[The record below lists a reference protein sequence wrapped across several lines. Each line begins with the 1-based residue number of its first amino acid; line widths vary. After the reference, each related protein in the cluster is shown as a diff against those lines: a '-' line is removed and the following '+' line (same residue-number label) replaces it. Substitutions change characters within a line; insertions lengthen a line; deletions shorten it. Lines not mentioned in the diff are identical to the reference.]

1 MSFLDRFSPQLLSIL
16 RIISAAMFMA
26 HGTGKLF
33 QWPPV
38 EQFPTGP
45 EPMTLPWVAGVL
57 ELVGGALLTVG
68 LGTRIVAFILSGEMA
83 VAYWMAHAPQATFP
97 IQNGGELAIMFCFV
111 FLYIAAAGGGPWS
124 LDNALFRKK
133 AAL

>member
-1 MSFLDRFSPQLLSIL
+1 MAFLDRFSGPLLSIL
-16 RIISAAMFMA
+16 RIISALLFMA

-33 QWPPV
+33 QFPPV

-45 EPMTLPWVAGVL
+45 EPMTLPWFAGVI
-57 ELVGGALLTVG
+57 ELVGGALVAAG
-68 LGTRIVAFILSGEMA
+68 LFTRIAAFIISGEMA
-83 VAYWMAHAPQATFP
+83 VAYWMVHAPQATYP

-124 LDNALFRKK
+124 LDRALFKK
-133 AAL
+133 D

>member
-1 MSFLDRFSPQLLSIL
+1 MGFLDRFSAQLLSVL
-16 RIISAAMFMA
+16 RIVSALLFMA

-33 QWPPV
+33 QFPPV

-45 EPMTLPWVAGVL
+45 EPMTLPWFAGVL
-57 ELVGGALLTVG
+57 ELVGGALLTMG
-68 LGTRIVAFILSGEMA
+68 LGTRIVAFVLSGEMA
-83 VAYWMAHAPQATFP
+83 VAYWMAHAPRAFYP

-124 LDNALFRKK
+124 LDRALFKK
-133 AAL
+133 G